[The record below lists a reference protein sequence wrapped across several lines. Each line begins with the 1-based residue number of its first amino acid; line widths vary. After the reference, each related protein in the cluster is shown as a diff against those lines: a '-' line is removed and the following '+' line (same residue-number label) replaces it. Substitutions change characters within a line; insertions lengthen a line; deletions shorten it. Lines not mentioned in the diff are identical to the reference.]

1 MGSRSYRRLLTILE
15 KWPVDVEKSGGR
27 DLGQHIR
34 AQVPRYFPS
43 GDALSPDS
51 PRGPAECDADL
62 RALEDIVNNKA
73 KNLYARDPA
82 QAMVGALK
90 LSEEEIR
97 RVTSTEG
104 LKALGGH
111 GGSEV
116 DDRAASLTGKVTGF
130 FQRGSKEGEE
140 DTKKLSGS

>member
-15 KWPVDVEKSGGR
+15 KWPVDAEKSGGR

-34 AQVPRYFPS
+34 AQVPRFFPT

-51 PRGPAECDADL
+51 PRDSVECDADL

-73 KNLYARDPA
+73 KNLYARDPS
-82 QAMVGALK
+82 QASIGSLR
-90 LSEEEIR
+90 LSEDELR

-104 LKALGGH
+104 LRTLGGLDAEDSV
-111 GGSEV
+111 G
-116 DDRAASLTGKVTGF
+116 SLTGRVTGF
-130 FQRGSKEGEE
+130 FLRGKGDDKE
-140 DTKKLSGS
+140 TKKLPGSGS